1 MLKYALLSLLF
12 TSMSAMARIDL
23 WSDDFERSNLN
34 GGPQKYTV
42 TPIGSRGEA
51 GIGTYIANS
60 GSRSMFIC
68 CDEVYV
74 TSDPMD
80 LSASNYAE
88 VNFWLRSGSDNYSEW
103 PSSSDDLRLD
113 VLLDNGSW
121 QALQLWE
128 GGGSLG
134 GDTYNV
140 YARIPVAGLHSNFRF
155 RFYQADGSG
164 SSFTRRDF
172 WHIDDL
178 KVTDFEVGTT
188 RYPLFEDQFER
199 NFLLSPPPGGTLPD
213 WYVTIFDG
221 NFTSQISNHT
231 AETGTR
237 SMFTCCGERTTTT
250 RSIDLSGETFV
261 ELEYWIRYG
270 DDNFSGTDA
279 ITPGN
284 YDSEDPSAAELYVQ
298 IYLPD
303 GTWRTID
310 FHDPSASNSGEIYRY
325 EARVP
330 DDALHSNFRLRF
342 YQADGT
348 TSLFRRYDFYHI
360 DNVYVG
366 TRDDTSSAVHHF
378 RLSYNSA
385 ALTCNPQDVT
395 IQVCEDASCSGL
407 YTDPVDIVLS
417 PTGWVGGNAVTITGG
432 SGVASLART
441 TAGTVDLDVVSSIP
455 LMTGSNNRC
464 SIDGGPYTPSCSLTF
479 ADSGFLVDVPDIIA
493 GKGTAAATIQ
503 AVRKSDNAPQCV
515 PAFAN
520 VTKNVDFW
528 TSYDIPAS
536 GSMVTS
542 MGGVAVSGNN
552 LLPTT
557 LSLNFDSNGEAVL
570 PSLNYYDAGQKSL
583 YARYVGTGA
592 DLGLIMEGSDPYI
605 ARPAGLCV
613 DTGSSCTSGAATCG
627 VFGTAGAPFPVSI
640 TAVAW
645 ESDSDSDFCS
655 DNSGT
660 PNYNSGGNIT
670 LSSNL
675 LAPIPGNPGVTE
687 PTEYNHLSSNGTGG
701 ENVVSMTQSE
711 VGVFTFSATPP
722 LYLGAALGSTSS
734 TTPVTYTSQPTGR
747 FIPDHFEVSA
757 SDVGEFSPACPTGNT
772 YTGQSFDWLIAP
784 TIAITAFNGASP
796 KAVTENYTHD
806 DFRRLAAANVADN
819 ITYPTEDNAT
829 DGNDGSR
836 MQLSGVPD
844 TQFNDGSISVSGA
857 GQMEYVFS
865 AADSLAYLRN
875 SAAEINTFSP
885 DLVFEIGSAIS
896 DGEANVNNTVNFT
909 PDGSS
914 VDVRFGRMI
923 VEDSYGPENSNLTLP
938 MSMEYFADGEY
949 VLNTFDSCSTWNS
962 ANASVDSLSSILPG
976 SGAVS
981 SGTTGSNGLELA
993 APTTVAGTPDTGD
1006 ATVIYDAPFWLE
1018 GDFNG
1023 DGNFNNDPSA
1033 TSTFGVYRG
1042 HERVIYKKELR

>member
-1 MLKYALLSLLF
+1 MLRYALLFLLF
-12 TSMSAMARIDL
+12 TSMSAVARVDL
-23 WSDDFERSNLN
+23 WSDDFERNNLN

-60 GSRSMFIC
+60 GTRSMFIC

-74 TSDPMD
+74 TSDPID

-88 VNFWLRSGSDNYSEW
+88 VNFWLRSGSDDYSEW
-103 PSSSDDLRLD
+103 PSSGDDLRLD

-128 GGGSLG
+128 GGGSTG

-140 YARIPVAGLHSNFRF
+140 YAKIPTAGLHSNFRF

-188 RYPLFEDQFER
+188 RYPLFSDDFER
-199 NFLLSPPPGGTLPD
+199 NLLMTPPPGETLPD

-231 AETGTR
+231 AETGSR
-237 SMFTCCGERTTTT
+237 SMYTCCGERTTTT

-279 ITPGN
+279 VTFGN
-284 YDSEDPSAAELYVQ
+284 YDSEDPSAAEVYVQ

-310 FHDPSASNSGEIYRY
+310 FHDPAASNSGEAYRY

-330 DDALHSNFRLRF
+330 DDALHSDFRLRF

-348 TSLFRRYDFYHI
+348 TSIFKRYDFYHI

-378 RLSYNSA
+378 RFSYNSA

-395 IQVCEDASCSGL
+395 IQVCEDASCSSL

-432 SGVASLART
+432 SRVVSLART
-441 TAGTVDLDVVSSIP
+441 TAGTIDLDVVSSVP
-455 LMTGSNNRC
+455 VMTGSTNRC
-464 SIDGGPYTPSCSLTF
+464 SIDGGSFTPSCSLTF
-479 ADSGFLVDVPDIIA
+479 SDSGFLVNVPDIIS
-493 GKGTAAATIQ
+493 GKATSAATIQ
-503 AVRKSDNAPQCV
+503 AVRKSDSAAECV

-520 VTKNVDFW
+520 VTKNVNFW

-536 GSMVTS
+536 GTMATS
-542 MGGVAVSGNN
+542 LGGAAVSGNS
-552 LLPTT
+552 LTPTT
-557 LSLNFDSNGEAVL
+557 LAMNFDAIGQAAL
-570 PSLNYYDAGQKSL
+570 PDLNYLDAGQKSL

-592 DLGLIMEGSDPYI
+592 DLGLIMEGSDSYI

-613 DTGSSCTSGAATCG
+613 DTGSICTSGSAACG
-627 VFGTAGAPFPVSI
+627 VFGVAGVSFDVDI

-645 ESDSDSDFCS
+645 ESDGDSNFCS
-655 DNSGT
+655 GNSGT
-660 PNYNSGGNIT
+660 PNYNSGGNVV
-670 LSSNL
+670 LSSSL
-675 LAPIPGNPGVTE
+675 LAPNPGSPGAVE
-687 PTEYNHLSSNGTGG
+687 PTGYNHLAANGSGG
-701 ENVVSMTQSE
+701 KNTVGLAQSE

-747 FIPDHFEVSA
+747 FIPDHFEVA
-757 SDVGEFSPACPTGNT
+757 VSDMGEFSSGCPTDNT
-772 YTGQSFDWLIAP
+772 YTGQSFNWLIAP
-784 TIAITAFNGASP
+784 AVIFTAYNAATP
-796 KAVTENYTHD
+796 KAITENYTHN
-806 DFRRLAAANVADN
+806 DFRRLTAANVADN
-819 ITYPTEDNAT
+819 ITYPTEDNLT
-829 DGNDGSR
+829 DGSDGNR
-836 MQLSGVPD
+836 MQLSGAPD
-844 TQFNDGSISVSGA
+844 TQFNDGTISVAGA
-857 GQMEYVFS
+857 GQTEYVFS
-865 AADSLAYLRN
+865 AADSLAYLR
-875 SAAEINTFSP
+875 SSVAEINPFNP
-885 DLVFEIGSAIS
+885 NLVFEIDSTVT
-896 DGEANVNNTVNFT
+896 DGEVSVNNAVNIT
-909 PDGSS
+909 PDGSD
-914 VDVRFGRMI
+914 VDIRFGRLI
-923 VEDSYGPENSNLTLP
+923 VEDSYGPENSDLTLP
-938 MSMEYFADGEY
+938 MHTEYYQDGEY
-949 VLNTFDSCSTWNS
+949 ILNTFDSCTGWSS
-962 ANASVDSLSSILPG
+962 VNASVNSLSSVQTDSDTL
-976 SGAVS
+976 S
-981 SGTTGSNGLELA
+981 SGSSGSDGIRLT
-993 APTTVAGTPDTGD
+993 APTNVAGTPDIGD
-1006 ATVIYDAPFWLE
+1006 AAVTYDAPAWLE

-1033 TSTFGVYRG
+1033 TATFGIYRG
-1042 HERVIYKKELR
+1042 HERVIYKKEVR